1 MATVLIVDDE
11 RAIVDLLCELAIDAG
26 HLPVAAY
33 NGREALSLAHHH
45 HPALIISDVMMPVM
59 DGYALLQALQT
70 TPALAH
76 ILVILIS
83 ATANVTQIPRNVAAF
98 IAKPLDLALLDGFLQ
113 ALP

>member
-11 RAIVDLLCELAIDAG
+11 CAIVDLLCELVIDAG

-33 NGREALSLAHHH
+33 NGREALSLAQLQ
-45 HPALIISDVMMPVM
+45 HPALIISEVMMPVM

-76 ILVILIS
+76 TMVILIS
-83 ATANVTQIPRNVAAF
+83 AAVHVTQIPRNAAAF
-98 IAKPLDLALLDGFLQ
+98 VAKPLDLALLDGFLQ